1 MRHEHLTTAKQ
12 LSRADVETVLDRA
25 AEIAANPAAV
35 RERHSDALLGLLF
48 FEPSTRTKMSF
59 ETAIKRMGGDVVDM
73 GSVES
78 SSVKKGESLADTV
91 RVIEG
96 YADAL
101 VLRHPRQGSA
111 QMASEFVDVPLVNAG
126 DGAGHHPTQTLLDL
140 YTMREAAEG
149 LDDLTVGIMG
159 DLKYGRTVHSLA
171 NALTNFDVRQ
181 HFISPESLK
190 LPRGV
195 RYDLHEAGASVREHT
210 DLEEVLPD
218 LDVLY
223 VTRIQRE
230 RFPDENEYHAV
241 AGEYQI
247 DEDTLERAADDLV
260 VMHPLPRVD
269 EIAPEIDDSDHAHYF
284 QQAHNGV
291 PVRMALLDLLLENAS
306 EGELSGSDRDSRQTT
321 EESDGGERTR
331 GSRSTSEDRSDGGE
345 IA

>member
-1 MRHEHLTTAKQ
+1 MMRHDHLLSAGQ
-12 LSRADVETVLDRA
+12 LTREDIEAVLDRA
-25 AEIAANPAAV
+25 ADLADDPGAV
-35 RERHSDALLGLLF
+35 GGRHADRLLALCF

-59 ETAIKRMGGDVVDM
+59 DTAMKRIGGDTVDM

-96 YADAL
+96 YADGI
-101 VLRHPRQGSA
+101 VLRHPSEGAARL
-111 QMASEFVDVPLVNAG
+111 ASQFVDVPVINAG
-126 DGAGHHPTQTLLDL
+126 DGAGQHPSQTLLDL
-140 YTMREAAEG
+140 YTMRERAG

-171 NALTNFDVRQ
+171 SALTNFDARM
-181 HFISPESLK
+181 HFISPESLR

-195 RYDLHEAGASVREHT
+195 RFDLHDAGARLREHT
-210 DLEEVLPD
+210 GLDEVLEE

-230 RFPDENEYHAV
+230 RFPDENEYQQV

-247 DEDTLERAADDLV
+247 DAETLERARDDLT

-269 EIAPEIDDSDHAHYF
+269 EIAPDVDATDHAAYF
-284 QQAHNGV
+284 AQAHNGV
-291 PVRMALLDLLLENAS
+291 PVRMALLDELL
-306 EGELSGSDRDSRQTT
+306 GG
-321 EESDGGERTR
+321 DGGDAR
-331 GSRSTSEDRSDGGE
+331 
-345 IA
+345 